1 MISRMTSSQS
11 PSLPARVSRGGVLRS
26 RDLERLGVSRT
37 SVGALLE
44 SGDLL
49 RVARGV
55 YVPADHELTEKHS
68 LAVACARVPHG
79 IICLLSALAFH
90 GLTVQNPSSVW
101 MAIAPSARKPAP
113 SMPPI
118 RIARFSG
125 PALISGIEIHR
136 TEGVRIRVYSV
147 AKTVADLFKY
157 RNKIGT
163 DVAVEALRET
173 LRTRRAS
180 MNEIVRAAKIC
191 RVSRVMK
198 PYLEA
203 IQ

>member
-11 PSLPARVSRGGVLRS
+11 PSLPVRVSRGGVLRS

-55 YVPADHELTEKHS
+55 YVPAGHELTEKHS

>member
-1 MISRMTSSQS
+1 M
-11 PSLPARVSRGGVLRS
+11 
-26 RDLERLGVSRT
+26 
-37 SVGALLE
+37 
-44 SGDLL
+44 
-49 RVARGV
+49 
-55 YVPADHELTEKHS
+55 
-68 LAVACARVPHG
+68 
-79 IICLLSALAFH
+79 
-90 GLTVQNPSSVW
+90 
-101 MAIAPSARKPAP
+101 
-113 SMPPI
+113 
-118 RIARFSG
+118 
-125 PALISGIEIHR
+125 
-136 TEGVRIRVYSV
+136 YSV

>member
-1 MISRMTSSQS
+1 
-11 PSLPARVSRGGVLRS
+11 
-26 RDLERLGVSRT
+26 
-37 SVGALLE
+37 
-44 SGDLL
+44 
-49 RVARGV
+49 
-55 YVPADHELTEKHS
+55 
-68 LAVACARVPHG
+68 VPHG

-118 RIARFSG
+118 RIARVSG

>member
-1 MISRMTSSQS
+1 MISRMTFSQS
-11 PSLPARVSRGGVLRS
+11 PSLPVRVSRGGVLRS

-55 YVPADHELTEKHS
+55 YVPADHELTEQHS

>member
-11 PSLPARVSRGGVLRS
+11 PFLPVRVSRGGVLRS

-55 YVPADHELTEKHS
+55 YVPATHELTEKHS

-125 PALISGIEIHR
+125 PALTSGIEIHR